1 MTSEKP
7 LFRKIRSYVMRSG
20 RMSERY
26 RKAMDTHWESVGLNP
41 AAPLKP
47 EDVFGRQAP
56 LVVEIGF
63 GMGDSLL
70 EMAAAHP
77 ETDFIGIEVHEP
89 GVGRVV
95 FHVQDM
101 DLKNLRVYRVDAVDV
116 LTHCIADASIDR
128 LQLYFPDPWHK
139 KKHHKR
145 RLVQTGFAA
154 LVRQKLKDNGQWH
167 IATDWENYAE
177 HCIEVMSTADGYTN
191 VAGDKHFVPKPD
203 YRPQTKFERRGERL
217 GHGVWDM
224 LYTKVNN
231 G

>member
-1 MTSEKP
+1 MTTEKP
-7 LFRKIRSYVMRSG
+7 LMRKIRSYVMRSG

-26 RKAMDTHWESVGLNP
+26 KLAMDAHWQTIGLNP
-41 AAPLKP
+41 AEPMNP
-47 EDVFGRQAP
+47 EVVFGRKAP

-70 EMAAAHP
+70 DMAAADP
-77 ETDFIGIEVHEP
+77 DTDFIGIEVHEP

-95 FHVQDM
+95 FHINDGG
-101 DLKNLRVYRVDAVDV
+101 LKNLRLYRVDAVDV
-116 LTHCIADASIDR
+116 LTHCFADSSIDR

-145 RLVQTGFAA
+145 RLVQIEFAA
-154 LVRQKLKDNGQWH
+154 LVYQKLTAQGQWH

-177 HCIEVMSTADGYTN
+177 HCIEVMSHAPGFTN
-191 VAGDKHFVPKPD
+191 VAGDALYVLKPV

-224 LYTKVNN
+224 LFAKVER
-231 G
+231 

>member
-1 MTSEKP
+1 MTTEKP
-7 LFRKIRSYVMRSG
+7 LLRKIRSYVMRSG

-26 RKAMDTHWESVGLNP
+26 RHAMDTHWESVGLNP
-41 AAPLKP
+41 AVPMQP
-47 EDVFGRQAP
+47 EAVFGRQAP

-77 ETDFIGIEVHEP
+77 DTDFIGIEVHEP

-95 FHVQDM
+95 FHVQDRG
-101 DLKNLRVYRVDAVDV
+101 LKNLRVYRVDAVEV
-116 LTHCIADASIDR
+116 LTHCIPDGSVDR

-145 RLVQTGFAA
+145 RLVQIEFAA
-154 LVRQKLKDNGQWH
+154 LVRQKLKEDGQWH

-177 HCIEVMSTADGYTN
+177 HCIEVMSTAEGYSN
-191 VAGDKHFVPKPD
+191 VAGEKLFVEKPD

-224 LYTKVNN
+224 LFTKVTN

>member
-1 MTSEKP
+1 MTTEKP
-7 LFRKIRSYVMRSG
+7 LLRKIRSYVMRSG

-26 RKAMDTHWESVGLNP
+26 RNAMDTHWESVGLNP
-41 AAPLKP
+41 AAPLQP
-47 EDVFGRQAP
+47 ETVFGRQAP

-77 ETDFIGIEVHEP
+77 DTDFIGIEVHEP

-95 FHVQDM
+95 FHVQDRG
-101 DLKNLRVYRVDAVDV
+101 LKNLKVYRVDAVEV
-116 LTHCIADASIDR
+116 LTHCIPDGSVDR

-145 RLVQTGFAA
+145 RLVQTEFAA
-154 LVRQKLKDNGQWH
+154 LVRQKLKYNGQWH

-177 HCIEVMSTADGYTN
+177 HCIEVMSTADGFSN
-191 VAGDKHFVPKPD
+191 VAGDKHFVEKPD

-224 LYTKVNN
+224 LFTKATNE
-231 G
+231 